1 MMDNFLHHF
10 AQKMRKDKVNGCK
23 KEKVDTDRST
33 VFLLPNNVDVVPG
46 VIRRVIFLGRLW
58 TMRVAISSPS
68 V

>member
-33 VFLLPNNVDVVPG
+33 VFLLPNNVDVVPSLRAEIP
-46 VIRRVIFLGRLW
+46 VPPAVEPFR
-58 TMRVAISSPS
+58 AP
-68 V
+68 